1 MAGLMSTEDDADN
14 FVKFYFAFAFSSL
27 HNPFPG
33 LIFKKENMPVL
44 MDWCKNHPDVAPYR
58 LMALAPLADGDGL
71 SEPVMA
77 LLDNYGS
84 QKMVRTALSDKL
96 GTFAGP
102 ASTYNDRTS
111 LIEPLTK
118 HNNPDVN
125 NWATLEIEHLKYYGR
140 QTQKMEENFLLPDR
154 LPSHQWAL
162 NPEGD

>member
-1 MAGLMSTEDDADN
+1 
-14 FVKFYFAFAFSSL
+14 
-27 HNPFPG
+27 
-33 LIFKKENMPVL
+33 
-44 MDWCKNHPDVAPYR
+44 
-58 LMALAPLADGDGL
+58 MALAPLIDGDGL

-102 ASTYNDRTS
+102 ASTYNDRAS

-140 QTQKMEENFLLPDR
+140 QTQKMEENFLLPGR